1 MKTRN
6 LFAFAMAA
14 MAFTA
19 CSNDDEPSVGG
30 GNGTTQ
36 GELIEAITVAFTN
49 PTNTYAYKDPVDG
62 VGSENGIYTAY
73 IFAKEANP
81 THDGALQGD
90 WTVKEVKG
98 ANENTPIAEGDGS
111 TSGTRKNMATF
122 AGVRQGDNVYVIAN
136 DASLT
141 LPLAEGIAHRGDE
154 SEEAIKSYVASLNK
168 NYLSAL
174 TVKDDNAQTGKFIMA
189 GKATIPTNPT
199 TPNGTTVKVP
209 VALDRELAKVTF
221 SATVSSDPADEA
233 FGNVQLEEGDGL
245 IVVRVPR
252 KVSFFADQVRDWYF
266 PLAPTSADK
275 DWSFNDA
282 GEDQWLVAFN
292 GDKNSDPTT
301 VNATDFFNATPLSK
315 DGKEYRFTWAT
326 SSSPDTDLL
335 KSSDLGTGSA
345 KIASPFFYV
354 TPNYAAHTGCATVIV
369 TQATVVN
376 TMLKDVVTADMLKE
390 ALKDAT
396 FTGASGI
403 NSNEITAA
411 TWNTDANITALRTF
425 FSGHAT
431 YGSIF
436 NATDYPDNA
445 SLINMKK
452 GDKAYYRADV
462 ANYEADNAT
471 SKLVT
476 ERNTFYQ
483 IQGTITTMGAKSIE
497 DAINSD
503 NISMMVQ
510 VTVNPWQVVVNRVN
524 M

>member
-49 PTNTYAYKDPVDG
+49 PTNTYAQKDPVNG
-62 VGSENGIYTAY
+62 TGSENNIYTAY

-81 THDGALQGD
+81 THKGALQGD

-98 ANENTPIAEGDGS
+98 VDEKTPIEEGDGS
-111 TSGTRKNMATF
+111 TSGTKKNMATF

-141 LPLAEGIAHRGDE
+141 LPLAEGIAHRGEE
-154 SEEAIKSYVASLNK
+154 SEEAIKNYVASLNK
-168 NYLSAL
+168 SYLSSL
-174 TVKDDNAQTGKFIMA
+174 TVKDDSKQEGKFIMA
-189 GKATIPTNPT
+189 GKAMIPTSPT
-199 TPNGTTVKVP
+199 IPNGTTVKVP

-221 SATVSSDPADEA
+221 SVTVSNDPADEA
-233 FGNVQLEEGDGL
+233 HGKVQLEEGDGL

-252 KVSFFADQVRDWYF
+252 KASFFADQVRDWYF

-282 GEDQWLVAFN
+282 GEEQWGAFS

-315 DGKEYRFTWAT
+315 DGKEYRFTWVTSDSPDADLLT
-326 SSSPDTDLL
+326 SSE
-335 KSSDLGTGSA
+335 LGTESG
-345 KIASPFFYV
+345 KITSPYFYV
-354 TPNYAAHTGCATVIV
+354 TPNYANHTSCATAIL
-369 TQATVVN
+369 TQATIVN
-376 TMLKDVVTADMLKE
+376 TMLKDVVTEEMLK
-390 ALKDAT
+390 AAVNDAT
-396 FTGASGI
+396 FTGIDGI
-403 NSNEITAA
+403 NSQSITKT
-411 TWNTDANITALRTF
+411 TWNKDENIAALYKFLTESDSYR
-425 FSGHAT
+425 
-431 YGSIF
+431 SIF
-436 NATDYPDNA
+436 TVEDYPNKE
-445 SLINMKK
+445 SLIYKKK
-452 GDKAYYRADV
+452 GDKVYYRADV
-462 ANYEADNAT
+462 ANYADDNAT

-476 ERNTFYQ
+476 ERNTYYQ
-483 IQGTITTMGAKSIE
+483 IQGTITTLGANTIE

-503 NISMMVQ
+503 NISMIVQ
-510 VTVNPWQVVVNRVN
+510 VTVNDWQVVVNRVN

>member
-1 MKTRN
+1 
-6 LFAFAMAA
+6 MAA

-168 NYLSAL
+168 NYLSSL

-233 FGNVQLEEGDGL
+233 YGNIQLEEGDGL

-292 GDKNSDPTT
+292 GDKESAP
-301 VNATDFFNATPLSK
+301 ATSAADFFNATPLSK

-326 SSSPDTDLL
+326 SSSPATDLL
-335 KSSDLGTGSA
+335 KSSDLGSGSA
-345 KIASPFFYV
+345 KITSPFFYV

-376 TMLKDVVTADMLKE
+376 TMLKDVVTAEMLEE
-390 ALKDAT
+390 ALQDAT
-396 FTGASGI
+396 FTGTGGI
-403 NSNEITAA
+403 NANEITKT

-425 FSGHAT
+425 LSGK
-431 YGSIF
+431 YPSIF
-436 NATDYPDNA
+436 TAADYPDND
-445 SLINMKK
+445 SLIYMKK